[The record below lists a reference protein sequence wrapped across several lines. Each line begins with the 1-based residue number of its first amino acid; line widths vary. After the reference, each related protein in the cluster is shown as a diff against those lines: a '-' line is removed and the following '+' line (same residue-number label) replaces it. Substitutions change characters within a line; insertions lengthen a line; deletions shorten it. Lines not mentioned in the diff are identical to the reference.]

1 MKKITLFVMAL
12 LMMVTT
18 SMAATKVAYI
28 INTSYGTYSD
38 GCSLDTDPI
47 LNALKASFEVEVIDL
62 VDDTEADYTMISETY
77 DVAVIS
83 EAMAGNGK
91 LGIGLKNLVGMMPV
105 VSMKAYFYTSG
116 RWGWAAPANPS
127 TKPTTGI
134 TVNPA
139 FRDHALFKGL
149 EMGEDGVIQ
158 LYDGTGNSNNVQGF
172 KALED

>member
-91 LGIGLKNLVGMMPV
+91 LGIDEIDAITTNYNSWSGMKPNGTSNLITNN
-105 VSMKAYFYTSG
+105 K
-116 RWGWAAPANPS
+116 
-127 TKPTTGI
+127 KPLT
-134 TVNPA
+134 A
-139 FRDHALFKGL
+139 
-149 EMGEDGVIQ
+149 M
-158 LYDGTGNSNNVQGF
+158 
-172 KALED
+172 